1 MPPQFVFEMRDV
13 GRTFGEK
20 VVLSDINLSFFY
32 GAKIGVVG
40 ENGSGKSTLLR
51 IMAGL
56 DNDFDGSATLA
67 KGMRVGYVAQE
78 PQLDLDRTVRE
89 NLLTALKPIR
99 DLVDRFNEITGRM
112 ADPKPNDDLDK
123 LMDEM
128 GRLQEKIDASGGWEL
143 DRMMDIACDALVL
156 PPDDAPVRQLS
167 GGERRRVALGMALLE
182 KPDLLLLDEPT
193 NHLDAET
200 IEWLEQSLRE
210 YPGTV
215 IIVTHDRYFLDHI
228 TKWILELD
236 GGRGLPFEGNY
247 SSWLEQKAQL
257 LRIIEKR
264 ETQRQK
270 TLERELEWIR
280 RSHRGRQQK
289 NEARVKAYEQLAS
302 QQIDP
307 VGETIIQI
315 APGPRLGEKVLQ
327 FRKVSKS
334 FPFLGAPRPSPE
346 AQGVPPDPRGA
357 QGVPPGKGVPLD
369 NKDGGQLT
377 LLRDCSFDLPRGA
390 VVGLIGPNGTGKT
403 TLLRMIVGQET
414 PDAGTIELGTS
425 VVLSYVDQHRDALD
439 DQKSVFDEITGGA
452 DRIEM
457 GNVSVNARAYVA
469 RFNFRSAQQ
478 QKKVGECSGGER
490 NRIHLAKMLRRG
502 GNLLLLDEPTTDLDV
517 ATMRVLE
524 QAMIDFAGCA
534 VVISHDRFFLDRIC
548 THLLVMEGDG
558 RVRWFEGNFAAYEAA
573 VLADNPERFAHRRAK
588 YQRLRT
594 RIK

>member
-1 MPPQFVFEMRDV
+1 MPPQFIFEMRGV
-13 GRTFGEK
+13 GKAFGEK
-20 VVLSDINLSFFY
+20 VVLRNINLSFFY

-40 ENGSGKSTLLR
+40 ENGAGKSTLLR

-56 DNDFDGSATLA
+56 DKDFDGTAVLA
-67 KGMRVGYVAQE
+67 KGMSVRYVAQE

-89 NLLTALKPIR
+89 NLLTAMRPIR
-99 DLVDRFNEITGRM
+99 DLVDRFNAVAAAM
-112 ADPKPNDDLDK
+112 ADPKPDDDLDK
-123 LMDEM
+123 LMEEM
-128 GRLQEKIDASGGWEL
+128 GRLQERIDACNGWEL
-143 DRMMDIACDALVL
+143 DRMLDLASDALVL
-156 PPDDAPVRQLS
+156 PPDDAPVGRLS

-215 IIVTHDRYFLDHI
+215 IISTHDRYFLDNI

-257 LRIIEKR
+257 LRIMEKR

-280 RSHRGRQQK
+280 KSHQGRQQK
-289 NEARVKAYEQLAS
+289 NEARVKAYEQLAAE
-302 QQIDP
+302 QIDP

-327 FRKVSKS
+327 FQNVSKS
-334 FPFLGAPRPSPE
+334 YR
-346 AQGVPPDPRGA
+346 
-357 QGVPPGKGVPLD
+357 D
-369 NKDGGQLT
+369 NGTTLH
-377 LLRDCSFDLPRGA
+377 LLRDCSFDVPRGA
-390 VVGLIGPNGTGKT
+390 MVGILGPNGTGKT
-403 TLLRMIVGQET
+403 TLMRMIVGQEP
-414 PDAGTIELGTS
+414 PDAGTIELGPS

-439 DQKSVFDEITGGA
+439 DGRTVFEEITDGA
-452 DRIEM
+452 DRIEL

-469 RFNFRSAQQ
+469 RFNFRGALQ

-502 GNLLLLDEPTTDLDV
+502 GNLLLLDEPTNDLDV

-524 QAMIDFAGCA
+524 QALIDFAGCA
-534 VVISHDRFFLDRIC
+534 LIISHDRFFLDRIC

-558 RVRWFEGNFAAYEAA
+558 RTRWFEGNFAAYEAA
-573 VLADNPERFAHRRAK
+573 VRAENPDRFAHRRAK
-588 YQRLRT
+588 YQRLTSLKR
-594 RIK
+594 

>member
-13 GRTFGEK
+13 TKAFGEK
-20 VVLSDINLSFFY
+20 VVLRDINLSFFY

-40 ENGSGKSTLLR
+40 ENGAGKSTLLR

-56 DNDFDGSATLA
+56 DKDFDGTATLA
-67 KGMRVGYVAQE
+67 KGMRVRYVAQE
-78 PQLDLDRTVRE
+78 PQLDLDKTVRE
-89 NLLTALKPIR
+89 NLLSAMKPIQQ
-99 DLVDRFNEITGRM
+99 LVDRFNEIAGRM
-112 ADPKPNDDLDK
+112 ADPKPDDDLDK

-128 GRLQEKIDASGGWEL
+128 GRLQEQIDASGGWEL
-143 DRMMDIACDALVL
+143 DRMLDIACDALVL
-156 PPDDAPVRQLS
+156 PPDDAPVRRLS
-167 GGERRRVALGMALLE
+167 GGERRRVALGMVLLE

-200 IEWLEQSLRE
+200 IQWLEQTLRE

-215 IIVTHDRYFLDHI
+215 IIVTHDRYFLDNI
-228 TKWILELD
+228 TKWILEIEN
-236 GGRGLPFEGNY
+236 GRGLPFEGNY
-247 SSWLEQKAQL
+247 SSWLEQKSQL

-280 RSHRGRQQK
+280 KSHQGRQQK

-307 VGETIIQI
+307 TSETIIQI

-327 FRKVSKS
+327 LRNVC
-334 FPFLGAPRPSPE
+334 
-346 AQGVPPDPRGA
+346 
-357 QGVPPGKGVPLD
+357 KGFHS
-369 NKDGGQLT
+369 DGQSLN
-377 LLRDCSFDLPRGA
+377 LLRDCTFNVPRGA
-390 VVGLIGPNGTGKT
+390 IVGVIGPNGTGKT
-403 TLLRMIVGQET
+403 TLLRMILDQEP
-414 PDAGTIELGTS
+414 PDAGTIELGPS
-425 VVLSYVDQHRDALD
+425 VVLSYVDQHRDALND
-439 DQKSVFDEITGGA
+439 GNTVFTEITGGA

-457 GNVSVNARAYVA
+457 GNVSVNSRAYVA

-502 GNLLLLDEPTTDLDV
+502 GNLLLLDEPTNDLDV

-534 VVISHDRFFLDRIC
+534 LVISHDRFFLDRIC

-573 VLADNPERFAHRRAK
+573 VMAEEPDRFAHRRAK
-588 YQRLRT
+588 YQRLTGKLR
-594 RIK
+594 